1 MELMN
6 MKTRLTLILLLAGIF
21 VAGALVPAT
30 SQSTTDKKL
39 PEAHL
44 YLHLFKHMASLERR
58 TELARQTGQNID
70 FTHWYEQEAKLT
82 SVQNE
87 AFKSVASACLAEV
100 ERLDDQ
106 AEEII
111 RQVHAQYPPGKTNRA
126 PAIPAELLELQ
137 KNRDATILR
146 YRDDLQ
152 AQLGDEAF
160 GQFKKFVENKIQPNI
175 KVLNPG
181 QSQELLPPPN
191 DAAPASID
199 LTKPITGPLPRTVT
213 NQ

>member
-1 MELMN
+1 MN
-6 MKTRLTLILLLAGIF
+6 MKMRFTLIIILASTF
-21 VAGALVPAT
+21 VVGALVPAT

-44 YLHLFKHMASLERR
+44 YLHLFKHMTSLERR

-70 FTHWYEQEAKLT
+70 FTHWYQQQAGLT
-82 SVQNE
+82 TLQNE
-87 AFKSVASACLAEV
+87 AFKSVAFACLAEV

-106 AEEII
+106 ADEII

-126 PAIPAELLELQ
+126 PAVPAELLELQ
-137 KNRDATILR
+137 KKRDATILR

-152 AQLGDEAF
+152 ARLGDDAF
-160 GQFKKFVENKIQPNI
+160 VRFKKFVEAKIQPNI
-175 KVLNPG
+175 KVLTPG
-181 QSQELLPPPN
+181 QSQELFPPPN
-191 DAAPASID
+191 NVAPASID
-199 LTKPITGPLPRTVT
+199 LKKPITGPLPRTTT